1 MATDVWKSY
10 WYICHKCDAS
20 IEVVSKVESK
30 KYPSCPCGARSKKMT
45 LCQMREM
52 ESVSNGSL

>member
-10 WYICHKCDAS
+10 WYVCHKCDSS

-30 KYPSCPCGARSKKMT
+30 RYPSCPCGARSKKMT
-45 LCQMREM
+45 LYQTKEM
-52 ESVSNGSL
+52 EESK